1 MASIFILNVPM
12 AHSYIINN
20 THYTIKPT
28 IIPLSLSITK
38 IVFAYIIMTKKY
50 ISTNI
55 ACFITVNENRVYY
68 SISNTTMFNPV

>member
-1 MASIFILNVPM
+1 MTSIFILNVPM
-12 AHSYIINN
+12 AHSYKINN

-38 IVFAYIIMTKKY
+38 IVFAYIIMTNKY

-55 ACFITVNENRVYY
+55 ACFITVIESRISH
-68 SISNTTMFNPV
+68 SISNATMFNPV